1 MVSSPIGILDYGCGN
16 IKSISNALEAC
27 GYNSRLVDDFADLNG
42 IEKLVLPGVG
52 SFDYAIERI
61 TATGIVEALIR
72 WTEDES
78 KMLLG
83 ICLGMQLLCRG
94 SEESLKN
101 YNGLGLIDA
110 DVRKLAS
117 PTEYRLPNIG
127 WSEVIFNQEEYARN
141 TGDYYFI
148 HSYGV
153 YCDKE
158 ENELAYSHYGDRKFS
173 SAITNGKN
181 IYGYQFHPEKSQKK
195 GLALLSAFAEL

>member
-1 MVSSPIGILDYGCGN
+1 MSSPIGILDYGCGN
-16 IKSISNALEAC
+16 IKSVSNALKAC
-27 GYNSRLVDDFADLNG
+27 GYDSKLVTNVAELDD

-52 SFDYAIERI
+52 AFDYAVESI

-101 YNGLGLIDA
+101 YDGLGLIDA
-110 DVRKLAS
+110 YVKKLDS
-117 PTEYRLPNIG
+117 PKECRLPNIG
-127 WSEVIFNQEEYARN
+127 WSEVIFKNPEYTQN
-141 TGDYYFI
+141 NGDYYFV
-148 HSYGV
+148 HSYGA

-158 ENELAYSHYGDRKFS
+158 ENVLAYSHYGDRKFS
-173 SAITNGKN
+173 SAITNGRN

-195 GLALLSAFAEL
+195 GLALLSNFAKL